1 MFPCDFRSQ
10 YFFHILRNAIVLYE
24 WGQYWGFP
32 VDGPYYDS
40 CDSLTYLTTLVPPQV
55 ERWYLDAGPSA
66 FSLSASSVLIIEALL
81 WSSTTAYTRWTSLGR
96 SRHPPALSWCKVTP
110 PGGPLPIDVH
120 FKLITSEPPLAG
132 SLSLLLCFFSSVL
145 GGAQGVLWCYRYRI
159 SLFLCTRWRCGLAWK
174 SGSIIFPP

>member
-10 YFFHILRNAIVLYE
+10 YFFHILGNAIVLYE

-96 SRHPPALSWCKVTP
+96 SRHPPALSWCKVVH
-110 PGGPLPIDVH
+110 PGDLCLSMCILNWQLLNHRWPAPFLCSSASFLQCLEELRVSCGATDTAFH
-120 FKLITSEPPLAG
+120 FFSALAG
-132 SLSLLLCFFSSVL
+132 DV
-145 GGAQGVLWCYRYRI
+145 V
-159 SLFLCTRWRCGLAWK
+159 WREKAEA
-174 SGSIIFPP
+174 